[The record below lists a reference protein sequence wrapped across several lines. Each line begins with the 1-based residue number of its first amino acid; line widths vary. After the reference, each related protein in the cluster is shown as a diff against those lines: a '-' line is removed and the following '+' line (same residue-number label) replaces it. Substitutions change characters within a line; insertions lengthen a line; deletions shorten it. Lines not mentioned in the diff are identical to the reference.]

1 MLVLPPHK
9 VLQILVMNLL
19 YYGIGNKYRILLW
32 PLDFIGGTW
41 ATGFN
46 SHQPCKFCESEK
58 SLQKD
63 KTLQIFLLRI
73 SLWFSSMWSL
83 DPTLLLCCFTLLSLR
98 YNVIVFSAP
107 CPRQGKVMSP
117 LGGHEV
123 GYMLV
128 YLCSSQSHH
137 FPTHHTA
144 VMWLEVELYC
154 RACAR
159 WCFPEGKATGR
170 LGKRWCNLGG
180 WLFLL
185 TWPHHPPASL

>member
-1 MLVLPPHK
+1 MMGSARHCLFMIAYFVLMLVLPPHK

-73 SLWFSSMWSL
+73 SL
-83 DPTLLLCCFTLLSLR
+83 
-98 YNVIVFSAP
+98 
-107 CPRQGKVMSP
+107 
-117 LGGHEV
+117 
-123 GYMLV
+123 
-128 YLCSSQSHH
+128 
-137 FPTHHTA
+137 
-144 VMWLEVELYC
+144 
-154 RACAR
+154 
-159 WCFPEGKATGR
+159 
-170 LGKRWCNLGG
+170 
-180 WLFLL
+180 
-185 TWPHHPPASL
+185 